1 MTQCSQCSLQDDREH
16 QWLKEEKKWG
26 FSELGFLLV
35 KINNVNEGFKKRQIN
50 YTESC
55 PKYCW
60 KEDYSEHGTD
70 KLTQSNHL
78 CGAEL
83 YQSTNPFFNLSSLHH
98 SILGLHCYSFHVILI
113 ILDCSSTLTRT
124 SIYLF
129 CKKINYTCTSNHKI
143 GSKRRKAILNNRHII
158 DTWPPN
164 ICHCY

>member
-1 MTQCSQCSLQDDREH
+1 MRLFRI
-16 QWLKEEKKWG
+16 G
-26 FSELGFLLV
+26 ILV

-124 SIYLF
+124 HYQYIFFVKKSIIHAPPIIRLVVKEEKLF
-129 CKKINYTCTSNHKI
+129 
-143 GSKRRKAILNNRHII
+143 
-158 DTWPPN
+158 
-164 ICHCY
+164 